1 MPVVLFENN
10 LFKLMA
16 HIETTM
22 QLTLNCHSIQIENT
36 VQLTFK
42 LQFNSDWSHGFNIEP
57 YSHKATIQKDLEISP
72 QSDCSQTLGWTAELR
87 NHSGPAPEPAGP
99 SAEMYSNQVE
109 LLHYCT

>member
-36 VQLTFK
+36 VKLTFK
-42 LQFNSDWSHGFNIEP
+42 VQFSSDWSYGFNIEP

-72 QSDCSQTLGWTAELR
+72 QSDSAAKPWDELQSSETTPDQPLNR
-87 NHSGPAPEPAGP
+87 PG
-99 SAEMYSNQVE
+99 
-109 LLHYCT
+109 LLQRCIVTK